1 MAAPAHPQS
10 RLRGVAILS
19 CELGPLG
26 VRGDCVAGSPRLTHR
41 GPASGCSFQKGLHGC
56 LCSRS
61 SRWLRTRA
69 DLTPQNASKEEL
81 PADDRD
87 PTWLRGDPQ
96 VVRETP
102 RAPHGPTWGT
112 PGGTPVPSRL
122 PVVAPR
128 LDGPGADG
136 PRVDGP
142 GADGGPE
149 PQCRSASHPLVCPKP
164 VWGPSAVFHSSFFS
178 VTWISSWIS
187 LGKHSS
193 QRKKNFFF

>member
-87 PTWLRGDPQ
+87 PKWLRGDPQ

-122 PVVAPR
+122 PVVAAPAGRSRGGRSRGGRSRGGRSRGGRRSQAAAPFSVSPLGLSQTCLGAECR
-128 LDGPGADG
+128 L
-136 PRVDGP
+136 
-142 GADGGPE
+142 
-149 PQCRSASHPLVCPKP
+149 
-164 VWGPSAVFHSSFFS
+164 SFFF
-178 VTWISSWIS
+178 
-187 LGKHSS
+187 LFCHLD
-193 QRKKNFFF
+193 